1 MNNFAIIIAGASGA
15 GKTTVAD
22 RLILELG
29 IFDVSRSATTRSMR
43 ADARKDEY
51 IYLSE
56 SEFSRMIENGEI
68 LEHTVY
74 DGNMYGTPRSELD
87 RIVGAGKVPL
97 LILDMNGVA
106 SLKGAILDYPVYS
119 IYLYA
124 PLKTLEKRLYERY
137 SSDGVMSVDGLL
149 AFQRRKTA
157 NIEDYLSISEDA
169 GRVDFFLENTD
180 IDACI
185 DELKNLIKTL
195 MCGSG
200 LNYTEQNGKIRA
212 AMRTEALSY
221 K

>member
-22 RLILELG
+22 RLILDLG
-29 IFDVSRSATTRSMR
+29 IFDVSRSVTTRSMR

-56 SEFSRMIENGEI
+56 AEFSNMIENGEI

-87 RIVGAGKVPL
+87 RIVGEGKAPL

-106 SLKGAILDYPVYS
+106 SLKKAKLDYPVYS
-119 IYLYA
+119 VYLYS
-124 PLKTLEKRLYERY
+124 PLKALEKRLYERY

-149 AFQRRKTA
+149 AFQRRKEA
-157 NIEDYLSISEDA
+157 NVDNYLSISE
-169 GRVDFFLENTD
+169 GECHVDFFLENID

-185 DELKNLIKTL
+185 EELKSIVEALK
-195 MCGSG
+195 CGTV

-212 AMRTEALSY
+212 AMRTEALSNE
-221 K
+221 